1 MNETKSNMAGVL
13 LSGALAEVD
22 LIGDK
27 ELRSD
32 NEEENDAGENFG
44 ERLIQTERCGDL
56 ARAAAEE
63 HEQEARKDHPDGV
76 EFGEP
81 RDHNGGKAIP
91 KAMYCATDR
100 DKFGSSK
107 MACKK

>member
-1 MNETKSNMAGVL
+1 MPCTMAPGNERNKTNMAGVL

-32 NEEENDAGENFG
+32 DEEENDAGENIG

-56 ARAAAEE
+56 ALR
-63 HEQEARKDHPDGV
+63 RG
-76 EFGEP
+76 
-81 RDHNGGKAIP
+81 
-91 KAMYCATDR
+91 
-100 DKFGSSK
+100 
-107 MACKK
+107 